1 MNALTV
7 ELRLHYVFDTVP
19 KGVCLKHV
27 EINVAKKEQAV

>member
-7 ELRLHYVFDTVP
+7 ELRLLYVFGAVP

-27 EINVAKKEQAV
+27 EINVAK